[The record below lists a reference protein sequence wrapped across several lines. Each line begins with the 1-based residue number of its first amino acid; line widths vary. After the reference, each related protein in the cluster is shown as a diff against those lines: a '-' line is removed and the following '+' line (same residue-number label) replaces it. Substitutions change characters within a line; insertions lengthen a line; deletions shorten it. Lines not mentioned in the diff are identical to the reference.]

1 MENKRRNWWSTKLGK
16 IFKCIFNVCHSSGK
30 RNAQLSVW
38 YVTQFQCNFLSPN
51 LVPHIFVLHKIRG
64 GFGRRSIYSI
74 AEPNLSPL
82 CDYTDAILMSAC
94 VGCVSG
100 GFWTRTPGR
109 SRFWLCRIEGGVEAG
124 KLLFFVKL
132 GEFENHVFFS
142 LFSGFI
148 SLILNRLV
156 V

>member
-1 MENKRRNWWSTKLGK
+1 MENKRRNWWSTRLGK
-16 IFKCIFNVCHSSGK
+16 IYKCIYNVCHNSGK
-30 RNAQLSVW
+30 RNAQLSIW

-74 AEPNLSPL
+74 TEPNSSPL
-82 CDYTDAILMSAC
+82 CDYTDAILMSACEC

-124 KLLFFVKL
+124 KLLFSCEIGGVWKPCF
-132 GEFENHVFFS
+132 
-142 LFSGFI
+142 FI
-148 SLILNRLV
+148 SFFLASFL
-156 V
+156 